1 MQDCSGIN
9 KVNLQMCYLP
19 RDTTWSRWEK
29 WKSTFNPSWSEKR
42 RPYNFSIKLKVERV
56 TSPLNM
62 HRSLRL
68 YNSVHKI
75 VTLLVISI
83 NNSFLIKQFIRF
95 TRVELGWGSR
105 CRNLSLNCFRFIL
118 VADLPWTQRELDPQ
132 ILHSQSSSQYSRQH
146 SNQRSN

>member
-29 WKSTFNPSWSEKR
+29 CKLTFNPSWSEKR

-95 TRVELGWGSR
+95 TRVELG
-105 CRNLSLNCFRFIL
+105 
-118 VADLPWTQRELDPQ
+118 
-132 ILHSQSSSQYSRQH
+132 
-146 SNQRSN
+146 